1 MKLLKLLKFFTILL
15 VMALCF
21 GSFTLT
27 AAPRTLDEIS
37 GQQSEET
44 KKEIEAKRQ
53 QEEAAERLENAQ
65 FAKRKRMIIATT
77 TLVSGVV
84 LAGLGGFSLYEM
96 SDSKKWHDKYTDACH
111 NATFQEDAEKYRKKA
126 KNADDDRVMFLAL
139 GAAGVAVGAALITT
153 GIVFYSIE
161 FKEEKEAKKAELSFG
176 TNPLENSFYLTL
188 NW

>member
-1 MKLLKLLKFFTILL
+1 MKSLNFCAILL
-15 VMALCF
+15 AVTLCF

-44 KKEIEAKRQ
+44 KKEFETRR
-53 QEEAAERLENAQ
+53 QEEETAEKLENAQ
-65 FAKRKRMIIATT
+65 FTKRKRMIIATT
-77 TLVSGVV
+77 TLVVSGVV
-84 LAGLGGFSLYEM
+84 LAGLGGFSFYEM

-126 KNADDDRVMFLAL
+126 KNADDDRMMFLAL
-139 GAAGVAVGAALITT
+139 GAAGVALGAALITT

-161 FKEEKEAKKAELSFG
+161 FEEEKEAKKTKLSFG
-176 TNPLENSFYLTL
+176 ANPLENSFYLTF

>member
-1 MKLLKLLKFFTILL
+1 MKSLNFCAILL
-15 VMALCF
+15 ALALCF

-44 KKEIEAKRQ
+44 KKEIEAQR
-53 QEEAAERLENAQ
+53 EEEETAEKLENAQ

-84 LAGLGGFSLYEM
+84 LGGLGGFSLYEM
-96 SDSKKWHDKYTDACH
+96 SESKNRHDKYTERYH
-111 NATFQEDAEKYRKKA
+111 NATFPEEAEKYRKKA
-126 KNADDDRVMFLAL
+126 KNADDDRVMFMAL
-139 GAAGVAVGAALITT
+139 GAAGVALGAALITT

-161 FKEEKEAKKAELSFG
+161 FEEEKEAKKTKVSFG
-176 TNPLENSFYLTL
+176 ANPLENSIYLTL

>member
-1 MKLLKLLKFFTILL
+1 MKSLNFCAILL
-15 VMALCF
+15 AVTLCF

-44 KKEIEAKRQ
+44 KKEFETRR
-53 QEEAAERLENAQ
+53 QEEETAEKLENAQ
-65 FAKRKRMIIATT
+65 FTKRKRMIIATT

-84 LAGLGGFSLYEM
+84 LAGLGGFSFYEM

-126 KNADDDRVMFLAL
+126 KNADDDRMMFLAL
-139 GAAGVAVGAALITT
+139 GAAGVALGAALITT

-161 FKEEKEAKKAELSFG
+161 FEEEKEAKKTKLSFG
-176 TNPLENSFYLTL
+176 ANPLENSFYLTF

>member
-1 MKLLKLLKFFTILL
+1 MKSLNFCAILL
-15 VMALCF
+15 ALALCF

-44 KKEIEAKRQ
+44 KKKIKAQR
-53 QEEAAERLENAQ
+53 EEEETAEKLEDAQ
-65 FAKRKRMIIATT
+65 FAKRKRIIIATT

-84 LAGLGGFSLYEM
+84 LGGLGGFSLYEM
-96 SDSKKWHDKYTDACH
+96 SESKNRHDKYTERYH
-111 NATFQEDAEKYRKKA
+111 NATFPEEAEKYRKKA
-126 KNADDDRVMFLAL
+126 KNADDDRVMFMAL
-139 GAAGVAVGAALITT
+139 GAAGVALGAALITT

-161 FKEEKEAKKAELSFG
+161 FEEEKEAKKTKVSFG
-176 TNPLENSFYLTL
+176 ANPLENSIYLTL

>member
-1 MKLLKLLKFFTILL
+1 MKSLNFCAILL
-15 VMALCF
+15 ALALCF

-44 KKEIEAKRQ
+44 KKEIEAQR
-53 QEEAAERLENAQ
+53 EEEETAEKLENAQ

-84 LAGLGGFSLYEM
+84 LGGLGGFSLYEM
-96 SDSKKWHDKYTDACH
+96 SDSKNRHDKYTERYH
-111 NATFQEDAEKYRKKA
+111 NATFPEEAEKYRKKA
-126 KNADDDRVMFLAL
+126 KNADDDRVMFMAL
-139 GAAGVAVGAALITT
+139 GAAGVALGAALITT

-161 FKEEKEAKKAELSFG
+161 FEEEKEAKKTKVSFG
-176 TNPLENSFYLTL
+176 ANPLENSIYLTL